1 MRNVDPIFIFFQQSE
16 LDSADPRDKT
26 ACRSPE
32 IPGPISERLQI
43 PRRKRTQ
50 ENEIKLDT
58 ANSEGE
64 CNTSIVSTSV
74 N

>member
-43 PRRKRTQ
+43 PRR
-50 ENEIKLDT
+50 
-58 ANSEGE
+58 
-64 CNTSIVSTSV
+64 
-74 N
+74 

>member
-1 MRNVDPIFIFFQQSE
+1 MLIFIFFQQSE

-58 ANSEGE
+58 ANS
-64 CNTSIVSTSV
+64 
-74 N
+74 